1 MAPEIM
7 KNTGYSFNV
16 DLWSLG
22 IVLYELMCGKVPFG
36 EDLDEPYEIYEQI
49 VTTNLLFPGFVKD
62 KKAKK
67 LIE

>member
-22 IVLYELMCGKVPFG
+22 VVLYELMCGKVPFG
-36 EDLDEPYEIYEQI
+36 EDYDDPYEIYEQVI
-49 VTTNLLFPGFVKD
+49 TTNLQFPVFLKD

-67 LIE
+67 LLE